1 MTDETQVV
9 DTTTE
14 DAPAPTSIF
23 ALFGTDVDASE
34 NGKWFHNFAGTGIDL
49 KITRFS
55 SRKAQRA
62 RLRAVESYKR
72 FLKDGVFPDEIN
84 EKIAIEQMANGVLVD
99 WKNIFDDDGKEMPYS
114 VATCKS
120 LLAKLPELRLA
131 IAGASL
137 DMDNFRTE
145 TRNDVLGNSSST

>member
-1 MTDETQVV
+1 MLRSDWKFTYEAQEV
-9 DTTTE
+9 
-14 DAPAPTSIF
+14 AA
-23 ALFGTDVDASE
+23 AAASKLAQHDGHIDFWRE
-34 NGKWFHNFAGTGIDL
+34 QQATVMNTIRSEGI
-49 KITRFS
+49 
-55 SRKAQRA
+55 
-62 RLRAVESYKR
+62 
-72 FLKDGVFPDEIN
+72 EIN
-84 EKIAIEQMANGVLVD
+84 EKIAVEQMANGVLVD